1 MNNICKS
8 LEDSLRDEFEI
19 EVDGFFSKQRS
30 SSICL

>member
-1 MNNICKS
+1 MNNICKN

-19 EVDGFFSKQRS
+19 EVDEFFSKQRS